1 MKIGLV
7 DVDSHNFPNLALMKI
22 SNFYKKNNC
31 DVEFIIP
38 LEKYDVVCMS
48 KIFTFTND
56 FDYCIQAN
64 EIHKGGAGYNIN
76 IRLPEKI
83 EKQFPDYSLYGIT
96 DTAYGYLSRGCPR
109 QCDFCIV
116 SKLEGCKSVKVADVN
131 NFWNGQKNIKLLD
144 PNILA
149 CKERIELLQ
158 QLIDCKANIDF
169 TQGLDVRLLNEEII
183 YMLNKMK
190 IKRIHFA
197 WDSEKDSEII
207 LKKLNLFK
215 KYTTISNRKIG
226 VYILTNYNT
235 NIEFDLHRIYTI
247 RDIGYDP
254 FVMVYNIQNA
264 KKIYRHMQRWCN
276 RKWVFKKC
284 KNFEDYITK

>member
-22 SNFYKKNNC
+22 SNFYKENNC

-38 LEKYDVVCMS
+38 LKKYDIVYMS
-48 KIFTFTND
+48 KVFTFTRD
-56 FDYCIQAN
+56 FDVCIQAN
-64 EIHKGGAGYNIN
+64 EIYKGGAGYNLDTK
-76 IRLPEKI
+76 LPKRI

-96 DTAYGYLSRGCPR
+96 DTAYGYLTRGCPR

-116 SKLEGCKSVKVADVN
+116 SKLEGCESVKVSDVN

-226 VYILTNYNT
+226 VYVLTNYNT

-284 KNFEDYITK
+284 KNFEDYKTK